1 MERFLERDGF
11 RQLFETAPDAILIVD
26 GTGVI
31 ALVNQQVERL
41 FGYSREEL
49 VGREIEFLIPARV
62 RAVHVGHR
70 TRFGGEPRLRPMG
83 TGLELFGCR
92 KDGSEFPVE
101 ISLSPLKVEGGTFT
115 SASIRDVSER
125 KRLEASARR
134 LHQYLRS
141 AVDSM
146 VGSILI
152 WDAHDRLVACN
163 SLAGMQLN
171 SAVSGEVIGRS
182 WADLIPP
189 FLEKQELLAE
199 NNNGESDAVAPFV
212 EGYHRAREGA
222 FHLRSSEGRIW
233 RYTLRPTPEGGSV
246 MVIDDITDAKV
257 HEEELLRARAEAE
270 SASAAKSE
278 FLSAMSHELRTPL
291 NAVLGFAQLLQRD
304 KKEPLTE
311 RHQERLSHVLRG
323 GEHLLRLIDDVLDL
337 SRIESRRLPISLEPV
352 DVEPVLEDVRRT
364 MAPTASEVTI
374 VLSVGASLG
383 ALPQV
388 NADRTRFRQIVMNFT
403 SNAIKYGRPRGT
415 VNLEA
420 RVSGAC
426 IRVSVSDNG
435 IGIAKDK
442 QSRIF
447 EPFHR
452 AGQEAGPIQG
462 TGIGLAIC
470 KQLAE
475 LMNGRVGFE
484 STVAEGS
491 EFWVELPLL
500 LPNPRPTEAD
510 AASVQTLALATQSTA
525 RPSIVYVEDNPSNV
539 AFMEDLLSDQ
549 PVELVV
555 APSAELGIELVR
567 TRRPSLVI
575 MDINLPGMNGI
586 EARRALQRWPETADI
601 PVVALS
607 AAAMPGEAKRIAEAG
622 FFRFL
627 TKPVRVDE
635 LLATLDE
642 ILGKQR

>member
-1 MERFLERDGF
+1 MEWFLERDGF

-49 VGREIEFLIPARV
+49 VGREIEVLIPSRV
-62 RAVHVGHR
+62 RSVHVGHR
-70 TRFGGEPRLRPMG
+70 TRFGSEPRLRPMG

-101 ISLSPLKVEGGTFT
+101 ISLSPLKVEGGSFT

-152 WDAHDRLVACN
+152 WDAQDRLVACN

-182 WADLIPP
+182 WTDLIPP
-189 FLEKQELLAE
+189 FLMKQQLLAE
-199 NNNGESDAVAPFV
+199 NHQGDHDVVAVV
-212 EGYHRAREGA
+212 EGYHRARQGA
-222 FHLRSSEGRIW
+222 FHVRSPEGRTW

-246 MVIDDITDAKV
+246 MVIDDITDAKA

-337 SRIESRRLPISLEPV
+337 SRIESRRLPIALEPV

-364 MAPTASEVTI
+364 MAPIATEAAI
-374 VLSVGASLG
+374 VLSVGAFRG
-383 ALPQV
+383 TLPQV

-403 SNAIKYGRPRGT
+403 SNAIKYGRPRGS

-426 IRVSVSDNG
+426 IRVSVIDNG
-435 IGIAKDK
+435 IGIASDK
-442 QSRIF
+442 QARIF

-484 STVAEGS
+484 SRVSEGS
-491 EFWVELPLL
+491 EFWVELPLTE
-500 LPNPRPTEAD
+500 PNPRLIEAD
-510 AASVQTLALATQSTA
+510 APTVQTLGLGTPTA
-525 RPSIVYVEDNPSNV
+525 SRRSIVYVEDNPSNV

-575 MDINLPGMNGI
+575 MDINLPGMSGI
-586 EARRALQRWPETADI
+586 EARRALQRWPETAEI

-642 ILGKQR
+642 ILGKQQ

>member
-11 RQLFETAPDAILIVD
+11 RQLFETAPDAVLIVD
-26 GTGVI
+26 GDGTI

-41 FGYSREEL
+41 FGYAREEL
-49 VGREIEFLIPARV
+49 IGHEIEMLIPKRV
-62 RAVHVGHR
+62 RGVHVGHR
-70 TRFGGEPRLRPMG
+70 TRFGSEPRLRPMG

-101 ISLSPLKVEGGTFT
+101 ISLSPLKAAGASFT

-141 AVDSM
+141 AIDSM
-146 VGSILI
+146 AGSILI
-152 WDAHDRLVACN
+152 WDAQDRLVACN
-163 SLAGMQLN
+163 SLASMQLN
-171 SAVSGEVIGRS
+171 SALAGEVVGRS

-189 FLEKQELLAE
+189 LLRGHQFE
-199 NNNGESDAVAPFV
+199 VEHPTGEDVVALV
-212 EGYHRAREGA
+212 ERYHRAREGA
-222 FHLRSSEGRIW
+222 FHLRSSEERTW
-233 RYTLRPTPEGGSV
+233 RWTLRPTPEGGSV
-246 MVIDDITDAKV
+246 MVIDDITDAKR

-311 RHQERLSHVLRG
+311 RHQDRLFHVLRG

-352 DVEPVLEDVRRT
+352 AIESILEDVRRT
-364 MAPTASEVTI
+364 MAPIATESAILLTVSP
-374 VLSVGASLG
+374 SLG
-383 ALPQV
+383 VLPQV
-388 NADRTRFRQIVMNFT
+388 SADRTRVRQIVMNFA
-403 SNAIKYGRPRGT
+403 SNAIKYGRPHGT
-415 VNLEA
+415 VKLTAKANGSVL
-420 RVSGAC
+420 RVA
-426 IRVSVSDNG
+426 VTDNG

-442 QSRIF
+442 QARIF

-475 LMNGRVGFE
+475 LMNGHVGFE
-484 STVAEGS
+484 SVEGEGS

-500 LPNPRPTEAD
+500 RPSERPAEAD
-510 AASVQTLALATQSTA
+510 NGGAQAAAFNPPTLV
-525 RPSIVYVEDNPSNV
+525 RRSIVYVEDNPSNV

-549 PVELVV
+549 PVELIV

-567 TRRPSLVI
+567 NRRPNLVI
-575 MDINLPGMNGI
+575 MDINLPGMSGI
-586 EARRALQRWPETADI
+586 DARRALQQWPETASI

-607 AAAMPGEAKRIAEAG
+607 AAAMPGEAKKITDAG

-635 LLATLDE
+635 LLETLEE
-642 ILGKQR
+642 ILGKHG

>member
-26 GTGVI
+26 GTGAI
-31 ALVNQQVERL
+31 ALVNQQLERL

-49 VGREIEFLIPARV
+49 VGREIEVLIPSRV
-62 RAVHVGHR
+62 RTVHVGHR
-70 TRFGGEPRLRPMG
+70 TRFGSEPRLRPMG

-101 ISLSPLKVEGGTFT
+101 ISLSPLKVEGGSFT

-152 WDAHDRLVACN
+152 WDAQDRLVACN
-163 SLAGMQLN
+163 SLAGIQLN

-189 FLEKQELLAE
+189 FLKKQQLLAE
-199 NNNGESDAVAPFV
+199 NHHGDHDVVAVV

-222 FHLRSSEGRIW
+222 FHVRSPEGRTW

-246 MVIDDITDAKV
+246 MVIDDITDAKA

-337 SRIESRRLPISLEPV
+337 SRIESRRLPIALEPV

-364 MAPTASEVTI
+364 MAPIATEAAI
-374 VLSVGASLG
+374 MLSVGALRG
-383 ALPQV
+383 MLPQV

-403 SNAIKYGRPRGT
+403 SNAIKYGRPRGS

-426 IRVSVSDNG
+426 IRVSVVDNG
-435 IGIAKDK
+435 IGIANDK
-442 QSRIF
+442 QARIF

-484 STVAEGS
+484 STVSEGS
-491 EFWVELPLL
+491 EFWVELPLIE
-500 LPNPRPTEAD
+500 PNPRPIEAD
-510 AASVQTLALATQSTA
+510 ATTVQTLGLGTPTA
-525 RPSIVYVEDNPSNV
+525 SRRSIVYVEDNPSNV

-575 MDINLPGMNGI
+575 MDINLPGMSGI
-586 EARRALQRWPETADI
+586 EARRALLRWPETAEI

-642 ILGKQR
+642 ILGKQH